1 MSSLFLISDM
11 YIVVNKYPIDVYK
24 IHSIT
29 KVYSINEKTY
39 SSILNAYVG
48 WEKKED
54 PSFQGTYRGIAEEHI
69 KTDES
74 DYKFYNTF
82 IKRLDDVLTA
92 ITGKGIIKE
101 KPLGICDPW
110 APMSADREE
119 DYPRLLRP
127 DEINWKILPDT
138 FFFGITYE
146 LEGIFSGP
154 RSTGSGKQLWS
165 EFYDSEED
173 ATKARDSLLNAI
185 NTVRYE
191 TIKLDI

>member
-1 MSSLFLISDM
+1 M
-11 YIVVNKYPIDVYK
+11 
-24 IHSIT
+24 
-29 KVYSINEKTY
+29 
-39 SSILNAYVG
+39 LNG
-48 WEKKED
+48 RKKED
-54 PSFQGTYRGIAEEHI
+54 PSIPGTYRSVAEEHT
-69 KTDES
+69 KTDKS
-74 DYKFYNTF
+74 DYRFYNTF
-82 IKRLDDVLTA
+82 IKRLDDVLMA

-110 APMSADREE
+110 APMNTDREE
-119 DYPRLLRP
+119 DYPRLLKP
-127 DEINWKILPDT
+127 DEINWKIIPDT

-154 RSTGSGKQLWS
+154 QSTGSGKELWS
-165 EFYDSEED
+165 KLYDSEED